1 MKPFQAIVPFLCPP
15 ENLGFLMSSR
25 GIEIEQS
32 AKMGYERVFISNF
45 EQVFNSIVMFGQL
58 S

>member
-1 MKPFQAIVPFLCPP
+1 MPP

-25 GIEIEQS
+25 GIEIEHS
-32 AKMGYERVFISNF
+32 AKMGYERVFILNF